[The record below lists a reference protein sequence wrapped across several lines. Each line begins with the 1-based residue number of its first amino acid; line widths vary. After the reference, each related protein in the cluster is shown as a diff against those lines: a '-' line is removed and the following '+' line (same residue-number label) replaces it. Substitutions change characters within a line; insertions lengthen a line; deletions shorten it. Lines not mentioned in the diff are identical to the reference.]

1 MNVEIVCWFMLERDF
16 YEDEFVDI
24 VFIEGSVLM
33 EEEVEFVKKIC
44 ENVKIVV
51 VVGFCVV

>member
-1 MNVEIVCWFMLERDF
+1 MLERDF